1 MTNDKA
7 TEILQSWD
15 GIYIGYSSDEIE
27 EAHEIAISAIK
38 KIKSIERL
46 VNMYAQKGH
55 APNRTITM
63 EELKRFIS

>member
-1 MTNDKA
+1 MTND
-7 TEILQSWD
+7 EIIDILNQQKQY
-15 GIYIGYSSDEIE
+15 YIEADAEADIE
-27 EAHEIAISAIK
+27 AIEGAISAVK

-55 APNRTITM
+55 APTRTITM